1 MVKLEPLT
9 GEHAA
14 WLGEFLVG
22 DSWPYHAGT
31 VDRDLV
37 TERLRQGYYG
47 GPGHLHPHRRGAAN
61 RAGPGRGP

>member
-1 MVKLEPLT
+1 
-9 GEHAA
+9 
-14 WLGEFLVG
+14 
-22 DSWPYHAGT
+22 